1 MRITKHLLLG
11 LALAFLFTA
20 TAVAQPGNG
29 RGGPPAGVVPG
40 TDSIVDIVVGAAS
53 AEEDAE
59 FTLLLGAVLYI
70 AETNPDSALIAGLFN
85 ADQFTVFAPTDDAFL
100 HLVGTL
106 STAFPGDFVIGED
119 GPFAA
124 IDALLGEGT
133 VEFVVSYHV
142 TEGRRASNSV
152 LPPRNSRTITTLA
165 DGLGFDVDPSGGI
178 TAIGNTATIAAADI
192 SASNGVIHVIDKVI
206 LPVEL

>member
-1 MRITKHLLLG
+1 MRMTQKFLLG
-11 LALAFLFTA
+11 LTLSVLLTA
-20 TAVAQPGNG
+20 TAMAQPGNG
-29 RGGPPAGVVPG
+29 RGEAPAGVVPG

-85 ADQFTVFAPTDDAFL
+85 TEQFTVFAPNDQAFL
-100 HLVGTL
+100 ALVGTL
-106 STAFPGDFVIGED
+106 AKAFPDDFVIGEA

-124 IDALLGEGT
+124 IDALLGPGT

-152 LPPRNSRTITTLA
+152 LPPRGTRTITTLA
-165 DGLGFDVDPSGGI
+165 DGLSFDVDSGGSI
-178 TAIGNTATIAAADI
+178 SAIGNDATIIGANI
-192 SASNGVIHVIDKVI
+192 SASNGVIHVIDTVI